1 MHPDA
6 PYARTA
12 EVMDVNLT
20 NFQRDVIDVSH
31 RIPVLVDFWAPWCQP
46 CRALAPRLEALA
58 ADYAGRVRLA
68 RINSDDNPELA
79 RRFGV
84 RGIPNVKA
92 FVGGVV
98 VDEFTGVLP
107 DRELR
112 DFMDALLPSP
122 ALPAF
127 EQAQAA
133 LARGDATAALGLF
146 QGALAID
153 SGFEPAVLGRVE
165 ALIAL
170 GRLDDA
176 QSALDALP
184 YEQEDRARIG
194 TLYARIA
201 IARRQPDDGNGDE
214 DYPARIAR
222 NPGDLAARLAF
233 SAALA
238 AREQWEDA
246 MEQALEVVR
255 RDRSFVQDAGRRA
268 LLDLFALL
276 GSDDERVRRYRR
288 ELAAALNR

>member
-1 MHPDA
+1 MSAVVPQADVIDA
-6 PYARTA
+6 
-12 EVMDVNLT
+12 NLT
-20 NFQRDVIDVSH
+20 NFQRDVIDVSQ
-31 RIPVLVDFWAPWCQP
+31 RMPVLVDFWAPWCQP
-46 CRALAPRLEALA
+46 CRVLTPRLEALA

-122 ALPAF
+122 ALSAF
-127 EQAQAA
+127 EEAQAA
-133 LARGDATAALGLF
+133 LARGDATASLGLF

-153 SGFEPAVLGRVE
+153 PGFEPAVLGRVE

-201 IARRQPDDGNGDE
+201 IARRQPGDGDE
-214 DYPARIAR
+214 NYAARIAR
-222 NPGDLAARLAF
+222 NPGDLTARLAF
-233 SAALA
+233 VAELA
-238 AREQWEDA
+238 AREQWEEA

-255 RDRSFVQDAGRRA
+255 RDRSFEDDAGRRA

-276 GSDDERVRRYRR
+276 GSNDERVRRYRR
-288 ELAAALNR
+288 ELAAVLNR

>member
-1 MHPDA
+1 MIAAPLPDVI
-6 PYARTA
+6 
-12 EVMDVNLT
+12 EVNLT
-20 NFQRDVIDVSH
+20 NFQRDVIDVSQ
-31 RIPVLVDFWAPWCQP
+31 RTPVLVDFWAPWCQP
-46 CRALAPRLEALA
+46 CRVLAPRLEALA

-68 RINSDDNPELA
+68 RINADDNPELT

-122 ALPAF
+122 ALSAVR
-127 EQAQAA
+127 QAQAA
-133 LARGDATAALGLF
+133 LARGDATASLGLF

-153 SGFEPAVLGRVE
+153 PGFEPAVLGRVE

-176 QSALDALP
+176 QAALDALP
-184 YEQEDRARIG
+184 REQEDHARIG

-201 IARRQPDDGNGDE
+201 IARRQPGDGDGDE
-214 DYPARIAR
+214 NYAARIAR
-222 NPGDLAARLAF
+222 NPGDLSARLAF
-233 SAALA
+233 VAELA
-238 AREQWEDA
+238 AHEQWEEA

-255 RDRSFVQDAGRRA
+255 RDRSFENDAGRRA

-276 GSDDERVRRYRR
+276 GPDDERVRRYRR
-288 ELAAALNR
+288 ELAAVLNR

>member
-1 MHPDA
+1 MSAAVPLLDVIDA
-6 PYARTA
+6 
-12 EVMDVNLT
+12 NLT
-20 NFQRDVIDVSH
+20 NFQRDVLDVSQ
-31 RIPVLVDFWAPWCQP
+31 RVPVLVDFWAPWCQP
-46 CRALAPRLEALA
+46 CRVLTPRLEALA
-58 ADYAGRVRLA
+58 AEYAGRVRLA

-112 DFMDALLPSP
+112 DFLDALLPSP
-122 ALPAF
+122 ALSAF
-127 EQAQAA
+127 EEAQAA
-133 LARGDATAALGLF
+133 LARGDATASLGLF

-153 SGFEPAVLGRVE
+153 PGFEPAVLGRVE

-194 TLYARIA
+194 RLYARIA
-201 IARRQPDDGNGDE
+201 IARSQPGDYNE
-214 DYPARIAR
+214 DYAVRIAR

-233 SAALA
+233 VAALA
-238 AREQWEDA
+238 AREQWEEA

-255 RDRSFVQDAGRRA
+255 RDRGFDDDAGRRA

-288 ELAAALNR
+288 ELAAVLNR

>member
-1 MHPDA
+1 MSAVVPLPDVIDA
-6 PYARTA
+6 
-12 EVMDVNLT
+12 NLT
-20 NFQRDVIDVSH
+20 NFQRDVIDVSQ
-31 RIPVLVDFWAPWCQP
+31 RMPVLVDFWAPWCQP
-46 CRALAPRLEALA
+46 CRVLTPRLEALA

-68 RINSDDNPELA
+68 KINSDDNPELA

-122 ALPAF
+122 ALSAF
-127 EQAQAA
+127 EEAQAA
-133 LARGDATAALGLF
+133 LARGDATASLGLF

-153 SGFEPAVLGRVE
+153 PGFEPAVLGRVE

-176 QSALDALP
+176 QAALDALP
-184 YEQEDRARIG
+184 YEQDDRARIG

-201 IARRQPDDGNGDE
+201 IARRQPGDDDE
-214 DYPARIAR
+214 NYAARIAR
-222 NPGDLAARLAF
+222 NPGDLTARLAF
-233 SAALA
+233 VAELA
-238 AREQWEDA
+238 AREQWEEA

-255 RDRSFVQDAGRRA
+255 RDRSFEDDAGRRA

-288 ELAAALNR
+288 ELAAVLNR

>member
-1 MHPDA
+1 MSAAAMPDVI
-6 PYARTA
+6 
-12 EVMDVNLT
+12 EVNLT
-20 NFQRDVIDVSH
+20 NFQRDVVDTSH
-31 RIPVLVDFWAPWCQP
+31 RMPVLVDFWAPWCQP
-46 CRALAPRLEALA
+46 CRTLTPRLEALA
-58 ADYAGRVRLA
+58 TEYAGRMRLA
-68 RINSDDNPELA
+68 KIDSDDNPELA

-92 FVGGVV
+92 FVDGVV

-112 DFMDALLPSP
+112 AFMDALLPSP
-122 ALPAF
+122 ALSAF
-127 EQAQAA
+127 EEAQAA

-153 SGFEPAVLGRVE
+153 AGFEPAVLGRVE

-170 GRLDDA
+170 GRLDEA
-176 QSALDALP
+176 QGALDALP

-201 IARRQPDDGNGDE
+201 IARRQPARDDE
-214 DYPARIAR
+214 DYAARIAH
-222 NPGDLAARLAF
+222 NPGDLAARLAW

-238 AREQWEDA
+238 AQERWEDA

-255 RDRSFVQDAGRRA
+255 RDRSFEDDAGRRA

>member
-1 MHPDA
+1 MSDAAVPDVI
-6 PYARTA
+6 
-12 EVMDVNLT
+12 EVTLT
-20 NFQRDVIDVSH
+20 NFQRDVVDASQ
-31 RIPVLVDFWAPWCQP
+31 RMPVLVDFWAPWCQP
-46 CRALAPRLEALA
+46 CRVLTPRLEALA
-58 ADYAGRVRLA
+58 GEYAGRMRLA
-68 RINSDDNPELA
+68 KINSDDNPELA

-112 DFMDALLPSP
+112 TFMDALLPSP
-122 ALPAF
+122 ALSAF
-127 EQAQAA
+127 EEAQAA
-133 LARGDATAALGLF
+133 LARGDATASLGLF

-153 SGFEPAVLGRVE
+153 PDFEPAVLGRVE

-170 GRLDDA
+170 GRLDEA

-201 IARRQPDDGNGDE
+201 VARRQPSGDDE
-214 DYPARIAR
+214 DYAARIAR
-222 NPGDLAARLAF
+222 NPGDLAARLAL

-238 AREQWEDA
+238 AQELWEEA

-255 RDRSFVQDAGRRA
+255 RDRSFEDDAGRRA